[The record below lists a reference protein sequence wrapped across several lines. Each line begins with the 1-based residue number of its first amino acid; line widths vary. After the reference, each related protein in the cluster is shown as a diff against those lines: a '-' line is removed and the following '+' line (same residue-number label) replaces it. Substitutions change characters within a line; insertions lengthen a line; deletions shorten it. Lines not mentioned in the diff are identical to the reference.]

1 MIYSELKAKDLVILT
16 MDGKVWRYC
25 NGTTEVEEI
34 CDVFA
39 DSGFKKSG
47 LIPWESK
54 RGGDQHIRVPENVIY
69 FNLRQDYDDSTGKYS
84 KKDSGFPNFA
94 RLNLEDG
101 SVQLF
106 GKLPAYSPYQDYGL
120 HSSQFSLWIGD
131 SIITSNACNGEIK
144 IINTQSNKTKT
155 MRIKSRYDTIPIEKF
170 NYKGDFSD
178 KKNAKFKHGLLAPNY
193 ESLFYNPYNG
203 NYYRIFHPKMEE
215 FNAEGLNN
223 TEYDKEAVLM
233 VFDKNLKL
241 LDEVLLPVK
250 RSQILKLFPIKDGV
264 AITLPDSFRYN
275 GYKGTESYTRVYL
288 NVHHR

>member
-34 CDVFA
+34 CNVFA
-39 DSGFKKSG
+39 DPEFKKSG
-47 LIPWESK
+47 LIPWEYNP
-54 RGGDQHIRVPENVIY
+54 GGNQYIRVPENVIY

-84 KKDSGFPNFA
+84 KKEWGFPNFA
-94 RLNLEDG
+94 RLNLEDS

-106 GKLPAYSPYQDYGL
+106 GKEPEYISNRNYGL
-120 HSSQFSLWIGD
+120 HSMQYSLCIGD
-131 SIITSNACNGEIK
+131 SIITSNACNGEIG

-155 MRIKSRYDTIPIEKF
+155 IRIKSRYDTVLIEKF

-203 NYYRIFHPKMEE
+203 NYYRIFHPKIEE
-215 FNAEGLNN
+215 FNAQGLNN

-233 VFDKNLKL
+233 VFDKDLKL

-250 RSQILKLFPIKDGV
+250 TSPRILKLFPIKDGV
-264 AITLPDSFRYN
+264 AIALPDSFRYN
-275 GYKGTESYTRVYL
+275 G
-288 NVHHR
+288 